1 MRTRQYE
8 IRDLINDEMAIIIC
22 YDKVEAIKKC
32 EEIENN
38 GGIPS
43 VRRFTIRENGTKIS
57 L

>member
-8 IRDLINDEMAIIIC
+8 IRDLMNDEMSTIIC
-22 YDKVEAIKKC
+22 YDKAEVIKKC

-43 VRRFTIRENGTKIS
+43 VRRFAIRENGTKIS